1 VGALD
6 ILNAALNETQNS
18 YALPGYCKRVRF
30 RKSNCQ
36 KCVEICPENV
46 IALDPGPTIKDG
58 CSDCGLC
65 QRVCPTEV
73 FQNELST
80 DQDLLNQAKSFLDK
94 EESQPDKNT
103 LFINCHRAENRNEHS
118 LSIPCLGKITENII
132 LGAALLGF
140 DGALLI
146 HGICAKCH
154 FERGMKLLSN
164 SIMTSRVLLESLG
177 LRKFS
182 LNLLEQEKGKEKIL
196 SRREIFS
203 DISNEVKKK
212 TSSYLCHKEGAFRR
226 KLGSSPERKDGK
238 RGSPRRRLLQTLI
251 QQKGWGKSVVL
262 KYRPEFPWG
271 KIKIDEKS
279 CSACGTCLALCPT
292 GSISNK
298 SEDAYQLFYLN
309 SSLCTNCSI
318 CKEACPKNA
327 IDFEAEFSLTDILED
342 EAKVVARVKL
352 TSCVICGEIMTAE
365 KGNLCFTCQKR
376 QVWPMQVNV

>member
-1 VGALD
+1 MGALD

-203 DISNEVKKK
+203 DISNEVK
-212 TSSYLCHKEGAFRR
+212 R
-226 KLGSSPERKDGK
+226 KLHPTCVTRKEPFEENLGAVLRGK
-238 RGSPRRRLLQTLI
+238 TAKEVRPGGDCCRR
-251 QQKGWGKSVVL
+251 
-262 KYRPEFPWG
+262 
-271 KIKIDEKS
+271 
-279 CSACGTCLALCPT
+279 
-292 GSISNK
+292 
-298 SEDAYQLFYLN
+298 
-309 SSLCTNCSI
+309 
-318 CKEACPKNA
+318 
-327 IDFEAEFSLTDILED
+327 
-342 EAKVVARVKL
+342 
-352 TSCVICGEIMTAE
+352 
-365 KGNLCFTCQKR
+365 
-376 QVWPMQVNV
+376 